1 MKNILIDTQI
11 LIWISEKKSNIKS
24 SWLKEIYD
32 MENQIFVSI
41 VSFWEIAIKTN
52 IGKLKMAISLD
63 LLFDFTQKANIQILD
78 ISPAHIKK
86 LANLEFFHNDPFD
99 RMIIIQAITE
109 NLQVISSDG
118 QFQKYQIDL
127 I

>member
-11 LIWISEKKSNIKS
+11 LIWISEKNSSIKS
-24 SWLKEIYD
+24 SWLKEIND
-32 MENQIFVSI
+32 MDNQIFISI

-63 LLFDFTQKANIQILD
+63 LLFDFVQKANIQILD

-86 LANLEFFHNDPFD
+86 
-99 RMIIIQAITE
+99 
-109 NLQVISSDG
+109 ISKFRVFS
-118 QFQKYQIDL
+118 
-127 I
+127 